1 MWLMYLP
8 PGIYILWLVIRFRG
22 LSFTAV
28 NPALPGSG
36 FIGEHKHHG
45 LSLFNK
51 ANADFVARFSLIAN
65 SLSVE
70 RRIEAAQVYML
81 AEELDYPIVLKP
93 DYGQRGLDVCVVR
106 SEQELVDYLSGSS
119 VDIIIQEHIAGLEFG
134 VFYTRYPEND
144 RGTVFSITEKHF
156 PVLVG
161 DGQSSLE
168 HLILENPRTHYMA
181 RFLLDLHR
189 PRLSMVLPLGEQFQ
203 TVEIGSHCR
212 GSLFLDGCDKLTP
225 ALEARIDALCQEVP
239 GFCFGRFDIRAE
251 SELGFVEGTAFK
263 ILEVNGV
270 TSEATHIY
278 DPQHSVFY
286 AWRILCRQWRVAFE
300 IGAQQRK
307 LGHGGMNLLELLG
320 KVRTM
325 NS

>member
-8 PGIYILWLVIRFRG
+8 PGLYILGLVLRFRG

-36 FIGEHKHHG
+36 FIGEHKSLG
-45 LSLFNK
+45 LGLFEQ
-51 ANADFVARFSLIAN
+51 ADPEFVARFVLIAD
-65 SLSVE
+65 SLRVE
-70 RRIEAAQVYML
+70 ERVAKAKAFM
-81 AEELDYPIVLKP
+81 ATEELDYPVVLKP

-106 SEQELVDYLSGSS
+106 DATALEAYLSEST
-119 VDIIIQEHIAGLEFG
+119 VDIIIQEHIGGVEFG
-134 VFYTRYPEND
+134 VFYTRYPNAEK
-144 RGTVFSITEKHF
+144 GSIFSITAKHF
-156 PVLVG
+156 PVLHG
-161 DGQSSLE
+161 DGISSLE
-168 HLILENPRTHYMA
+168 QLILENPRTHYMA
-181 RFLLDLHR
+181 RFLLDLHHDK
-189 PRLSMVLPLGEQFQ
+189 LAMVLADGEAFQ

-212 GSLFLDGCDKLTP
+212 GSLFLDGWDKLSP
-225 ALEARIDALCQEVP
+225 ALEARIDTLCQQVP

-251 SELGFVEGTAFK
+251 REQGFVDGSAFK

-278 DPQHSVFY
+278 DPQNSVFY
-286 AWRILCRQWRVAFE
+286 AWRILCKQWKLAFE
-300 IGAQQRK
+300 IGAQQRS
-307 LGHGGMNLLELLG
+307 LGHKGLSLFELLA